1 MLKSRSLRRSV
12 LSYFSLST
20 LLMLSVLGS
29 YLAYDYQKELAS
41 GLKKSLQ
48 VVAEDLAHHTREAE
62 DVKSALQQHFHKQ
75 YQKKSYD
82 LLFDQLTYSVGS
94 DPEVDHNKMNVIK
107 PITKDLTIVVSSERG
122 VIEQKLLAFVTKLL
136 AISFMSW
143 LLVNAIFDL
152 LLRRLFRPLECLVDF
167 CKERSTQ
174 KSAVSLCSGSQEVE
188 NLKEAI
194 VELQEANE
202 TMCEQKQDIFREAAH
217 ELKSPIAIL
226 KARLALFKQSEA
238 VDKALFIAESEAD
251 IKTISNKL
259 RELLFLK
266 EIEWDM
272 NKQKEQISMQE
283 QCMMMQQAFR
293 PILEKKGLDMVSN
306 WDEDFSLYVHKEAMQ
321 KVMQA
326 IFENIFM
333 HTKNNST
340 IKNYV
345 DVDQH
350 RLHIVNDLGE
360 KSDETLFSSY
370 IGSKMIARL
379 ADKLD
384 YVYEVE
390 AKGGKFYTT
399 IVFHSQ

>member
-1 MLKSRSLRRSV
+1 
-12 LSYFSLST
+12 
-20 LLMLSVLGS
+20 MLSVLGT

-41 GLKKSLQ
+41 GLKQSLQ
-48 VVAEDLAHHTREAE
+48 VVAEDLSHHSVQAE
-62 DVKSALQQHFHKQ
+62 DIKSALQQHFHEQ
-75 YQKKSYD
+75 YHKKSYD
-82 LLFDQLTYSVGS
+82 VLFDHLTYAVGP
-94 DPEVDHNKMNVIK
+94 DPEVDHNKMNIIK
-107 PITKDLTIVVSSERG
+107 PLTKDLVIVVSSEPG
-122 VIEQKLLAFVTKLL
+122 VIDQKLLAFVTKLL
-136 AISFMSW
+136 AISFISW
-143 LLVNAIFDL
+143 LLINAMFDL
-152 LLRRLFRPLECLVDF
+152 VLRRLFRPLECLVDF

-272 NKQKEQISMQE
+272 NKQKEQVSMQE
-283 QCMMMQQAFR
+283 QCMMMQQDFR

-306 WDEDFSLYVHKEAMQ
+306 WDEDFSLYVNKEAMQ

-345 DVDQH
+345 DTDQH

-390 AKGGKFYTT
+390 EKDGKFCTT

>member
-1 MLKSRSLRRSV
+1 ML
-12 LSYFSLST
+12 T
-20 LLMLSVLGS
+20 VLGL
-29 YLAYDYQKELAS
+29 YLSYDYQKELAS

-48 VVAEDLAHHTREAE
+48 VVAEDLSHHSAEAE
-62 DVKSALQQHFHKQ
+62 DVKSALQQHFHEQ

-82 LLFDQLTYSVGS
+82 LLFDHLTYAVGS
-94 DPEVDHNKMNVIK
+94 DPEVDHNKMNIIK
-107 PITKDLTIVVSSERG
+107 PLTKDLTIVVSSERG
-122 VIEQKLLAFVTKLL
+122 VIQQKLLGFVTKLL
-136 AISFMSW
+136 AVSFISW
-143 LLVNAIFDL
+143 LLINAIFDL
-152 LLRRLFRPLECLVDF
+152 VLRRLFRPLECLVDF
-167 CKERSTQ
+167 CKEHSTQ
-174 KSAVSLCSGSQEVE
+174 RSSVTICSGSEEVE

-194 VELQEANE
+194 LELQEANE

-217 ELKSPIAIL
+217 ELKSPVAIL
-226 KARLALFKQSEA
+226 KARLALFKQGET

-345 DVDQH
+345 DADQH
-350 RLHIVNDLGE
+350 RLHIVNALGE

-384 YVYEVE
+384 YRYEVE
-390 AKGGKFYTT
+390 TKDGKFYTT
-399 IVFHSQ
+399 IVFNSQ

>member
-1 MLKSRSLRRSV
+1 
-12 LSYFSLST
+12 
-20 LLMLSVLGS
+20 MLSVLGF

-48 VVAEDLAHHTREAE
+48 VVAEDLSHHSAEAE
-62 DVKSALQQHFHKQ
+62 DVKSVLQQHFHEQ
-75 YQKKSYD
+75 YKKKSYD
-82 LLFDQLTYSVGS
+82 LLFDHLAYTVNS
-94 DPEVDHNKMNVIK
+94 DPEVDPNRMNVIK
-107 PITKDLTIVVSSERG
+107 PITKDLTIVISSERG
-122 VIEQKLLAFVTKLL
+122 VIEQKLLVFVTKLL
-136 AISFMSW
+136 VISFISW
-143 LLVNAIFDL
+143 LFINGIFDL
-152 LLRRLFRPLECLVDF
+152 VLKRLFQPLECLVDF
-167 CKERSTQ
+167 CKERSIQ
-174 KSAVSLCSGSQEVE
+174 KSAVTLCSGSQEVE

-194 VELQEANE
+194 LELQESNE

-226 KARLALFKQSEA
+226 KARLALFKQSES
-238 VDKALFIAESEAD
+238 VDKALFIVESEAD
-251 IKTISNKL
+251 VKTISNKL

-345 DVDQH
+345 DADQH
-350 RLHIVNDLGE
+350 RLHIVNDLGA

-390 AKGGKFYTT
+390 AKDGKFYTT